1 MPKEA
6 VINGCIIITG
16 KNGASNFHGDVPILE
31 KYKFD
36 TFEDN
41 IDLICDKIRYILENN
56 DKLYSDFDEY
66 RQTVLSLEK
75 NYNIRINDIFG
86 T

>member
-1 MPKEA
+1 MDDWLLLVEM
-6 VINGCIIITG
+6 VR
-16 KNGASNFHGDVPILE
+16 PIFMVMYPFK